1 MSRCR
6 YLETQY
12 AVTRGTTCPITMKLN
27 TDEDLTE
34 WTVMFTM
41 RASVADN
48 GDPIVQF
55 DSSDTRMS
63 VDEQTVTVTLTDD
76 DTWRIPEKAV
86 SVFIQ
91 LNIENSDGVVY
102 ATYVYSLG
110 VGPNIKEV
118 SE

>member
-34 WTVMFTM
+34 WTVKFTM

-48 GDPIVQF
+48 GILGTMVPNGVYFPTDVEKVFGKDGTPENEE
-55 DSSDTRMS
+55 DRKMLAS
-63 VDEQTVTVTLTDD
+63 VWLLSNISATDQD
-76 DTWRIPEKAV
+76 
-86 SVFIQ
+86 
-91 LNIENSDGVVY
+91 
-102 ATYVYSLG
+102 
-110 VGPNIKEV
+110 KE
-118 SE
+118 